1 MAGETTLTKRIFA
14 VLAMAARYRLFL
26 RLFFLALLGLSIFL
40 IVRTNF
46 TNDLAEML
54 PDNSRSALAFQ
65 RIANSPMF
73 NKVIVVFHLKQGVF
87 SGSGLPQEIEKTAE
101 RLKDNPYITR
111 ADYRFFPESLS
122 GELAGITAFLPQ
134 ISAPPDSLFTSQNAQ
149 DTVRKIS
156 RRHTHYV
163 KGSLSAAYRAVESV
177 ISRYLDL
184 YAVHTP

>member
-101 RLKDNPYITR
+101 RLKDNPYIT
-111 ADYRFFPESLS
+111 D
-122 GELAGITAFLPQ
+122 
-134 ISAPPDSLFTSQNAQ
+134 
-149 DTVRKIS
+149 RK
-156 RRHTHYV
+156 
-163 KGSLSAAYRAVESV
+163 SV
-177 ISRYLDL
+177 
-184 YAVHTP
+184 V